1 MNVIFTCGG
10 TGGHINPAIAVANAW
25 KEKHPDSKILF
36 VGAEGNM
43 EEELVP
49 KAGFELVTIPGDGLS
64 RSFSFSGIKKNLKV
78 LRQLMESVNKCKKLI
93 REFDAD
99 VVVGTGGYA
108 SFPALMAAS
117 MLKIPCCVHES
128 NAVPGLTTKLAARFA
143 DKVLV
148 CFPQSVQYY
157 KDKENVHVVGMP
169 VRSEFIY
176 NDKQECREKLGLD
189 SRPVIL
195 SAFGSLGAKAMNEMT
210 AELMR
215 LEKEAGYPFQHIHAV
230 GGYGWEWM
238 PKLVEEKGVELEGN
252 TSIVLKEYLYDMPTV
267 MAAADIV
274 IGRAGSSTCNEI
286 AASGTPCILIPSPN
300 VTANHQEKNA
310 CALRDQGAAA
320 VIMEKDCTATAVMD
334 KINEMLK
341 DREGYEAMSKSLLSM
356 AVPDSAERLCD
367 VMQKLIER
375 KTRK

>member
-25 KEKHPDSKILF
+25 KEKYPDSKILF
-36 VGAEGNM
+36 IGAVGKM

-49 KAGFELVTIPGDGLS
+49 KAGYELVTLPGDGLS
-64 RSFSFSGIKKNLKV
+64 RSFSLKGIKRNLRV
-78 LRQLMESVNKCKKLI
+78 LRQLMESVKKCKDVI
-93 REFDAD
+93 REFGAD

-108 SFPALMAAS
+108 SFPALLAAS
-117 MLKIPCCVHES
+117 KLKIPCCVHES
-128 NAVPGLTTKLAARFA
+128 NAVPGLTTRLAERFA
-143 DKVLV
+143 DKILV

-157 KDKENVHVVGMP
+157 KDKEKVRVVGMP

-176 NDKQECREKLGLD
+176 NKKQECREKLGLD

-230 GGYGWEWM
+230 GGFGWEWM

-252 TSIVLKEYLYDMPTV
+252 TAISLNEYLYDMPTV

-310 CALRDQGAAA
+310 CALQDQGAAA
-320 VIMEKDCTATAVMD
+320 VILEKDCTADVVMN
-334 KINEMLK
+334 KINELLGSPEK
-341 DREGYEAMSKSLLSM
+341 YDAMSKSLLGM

-367 VMQKLIER
+367 VMQKLIEG

>member
-10 TGGHINPAIAVANAW
+10 TGGHINPAIAVANVW

-157 KDKENVHVVGMP
+157 NDRENVHVVGMP